1 MSQGS
6 VKRWVLL
13 MAVGG
18 PACLVL
24 AVVFPPFALLG
35 LGAVLVGGLG
45 LTSMYSRSVDRWSWV
60 VTASVTAVVF
70 IAASVVAWDLWGTA
84 FDISDRG
91 ATVPE
96 ALTVALGAA
105 SVAALLGLVGFL
117 TVAVVAAVRAKGSTD
132 QGSLRANAV

>member
-1 MSQGS
+1 MSQGA

-45 LTSMYSRSVDRWSWV
+45 LTSMHSRSVNRWSWV
-60 VTASVTAVVF
+60 VMASVSAVVLM
-70 IAASVVAWDLWGTA
+70 AASVAAWDLWGTA

-96 ALTVALGAA
+96 ALTVSLGAA
-105 SVAALLGLVGFL
+105 SVAAPSGLVGFL
-117 TVAVVAAVRAKGSTD
+117 IVAVVAAVRAKRSADPGA
-132 QGSLRANAV
+132 LRANAA